1 MILNASGCLDALTA
15 PNVAAAL
22 DCFVTKTVTPLP
34 RGGNPPI
41 RIAETGGPEVMKLV
55 DTEVGAPGPGQVRV
69 RQTAVGLNYIDT
81 YHRSGLY
88 PLQFPSGLG
97 LEAAGVVEEVGEGVN
112 SLRVGDRI
120 AYGTG
125 PIGAYADMRN
135 LPANRLVKLLPSIS
149 DETAAGMMLKGMTA
163 RYLLR
168 ATYVVKPG
176 DTILLH
182 AAAGGVGLIMSQWAK
197 ALGATVIGTVGSDAK
212 ADIARAHG
220 CDHVINSATE
230 DTVKRVRELTGGKGV
245 PVVYDGVGKDTLM
258 ISLDCLSPR
267 GLMVSFGNASGPVP
281 PLDLLQ
287 LSAKGSLYVTRPTLN
302 TYTASD
308 ADLQETAQDLVS
320 VVASGKV
327 KIPVNQRYALADV
340 VQAHRDLEG
349 RKTTGTTVLLP

>member
-1 MILNASGCLDALTA
+1 
-15 PNVAAAL
+15 
-22 DCFVTKTVTPLP
+22 
-34 RGGNPPI
+34 
-41 RIAETGGPEVMKLV
+41 
-55 DTEVGAPGPGQVRV
+55 VRV

-97 LEAAGVVEEVGEGVN
+97 LEAAGVVEEVGEGVS
-112 SLRVGDRI
+112 SLKVGDRI

-125 PIGAYADMRN
+125 PIGAYAEMRN
-135 LPANRLVKLLPSIS
+135 LPANRLVKLPSSIS

-220 CDHVINSATE
+220 CDHVINYATE
-230 DTVKRVRELTGGKGV
+230 DTVKRVRDLTGGKGV

-267 GLMVSFGNASGPVP
+267 GLMVSFGNASGAVP
-281 PLDLLQ
+281 PLDILQ

-349 RKTTGTTVLLP
+349 RRTTGTTVLLP

>member
-1 MILNASGCLDALTA
+1 MKA
-15 PNVAAAL
+15 
-22 DCFVTKTVTPLP
+22 
-34 RGGNPPI
+34 I

-97 LEAAGVVEEVGEGVN
+97 LDAAGVVEEVGEGVS
-112 SLRVGDRI
+112 SLKVGDRI

-125 PIGAYADMRN
+125 PIGAYAEMRN
-135 LPANRLVKLLPSIS
+135 LPANRLVKLPSSIS

-212 ADIARAHG
+212 VDVARAHG
-220 CDHVINSATE
+220 CDHVINYATE
-230 DTVKRVRELTGGKGV
+230 DTVKRVRDLTGGKGV

-267 GLMVSFGNASGPVP
+267 GLMVSFGNASGAVP
-281 PLDLLQ
+281 PLDILQ

-308 ADLQETAQDLVS
+308 ADLQETAQDLVN
-320 VVASGKV
+320 VVSSGKV

-349 RKTTGTTVLLP
+349 RRTTGTTVLLP

>member
-1 MILNASGCLDALTA
+1 MKA
-15 PNVAAAL
+15 
-22 DCFVTKTVTPLP
+22 
-34 RGGNPPI
+34 I
-41 RIAETGGPEVMKLV
+41 RIEKTGGPEVMKLV
-55 DTEVGAPGPGQVRV
+55 DVEVGKPAAGQVRV
-69 RQTAVGLNYIDT
+69 RQTAIGLNYIDT

-97 LEAAGVVEEVGEGVN
+97 LEAAGVVEEVGEGVTN
-112 SLRVGDRI
+112 LKAGDRI

-125 PIGAYADMRN
+125 PIGAYAGERN
-135 LPANRLVKLLPSIS
+135 LPANRVVKLPAAIS

-212 ADIARAHG
+212 AATARAHG
-220 CDHVINSATE
+220 CDHVINYSTE
-230 DTVKRVRELTGGKGV
+230 DTVKRVREITGGKGV

-258 ISLDCLSPR
+258 ISLDCLRPR

-281 PLDLLQ
+281 PLDLLL

-308 ADLQETAQDLVS
+308 ADLQETAQDLVD

-340 VQAHRDLEG
+340 VQAHRDLES